1 MESTFTSGASGH
13 KLPSNKLELPMENED
28 IQRKHNKIDENSK
41 EDNLKLH
48 QNEKC
53 NWFIIHE

>member
-1 MESTFTSGASGH
+1 MESTFTNGTSGH

-28 IQRKHNKIDENSK
+28 MQRNNDRMNENSK